1 MSDKLYFAYGSNINL
16 NQMKR
21 RCPNAMVEE
30 PVVLPDYELLFRGN
44 SSGCGVATIKPK
56 KGSQVHGLLW
66 KITDRCERSLD
77 IYEGYP
83 HLYIKAPV
91 TVKNSKGE
99 NISVMAYIMNNERN
113 LVPVPP
119 SISYYDGIEA
129 GFKQNGLPDSSL
141 REALNK
147 VWREYEVFQ
156 KQKKRQQ
163 DRKN

>member
-1 MSDKLYFAYGSNINL
+1 MADKYYFAYGSNINL
-16 NQMKR
+16 NQMER
-21 RCPNAMVEE
+21 RCPDATVVE
-30 PVVLPDYELLFRGN
+30 PVVLPNHELLFRGN
-44 SSGCGVATIKPK
+44 SAGCGVATIRPK
-56 KGSQVHGLLW
+56 EGSQVHGLLW

-83 HLYIKAPV
+83 HLYKKAPV

-113 LVPVPP
+113 LAPVPP

-129 GFKQNGLPDSSL
+129 GFKQNGLPENSL
-141 REALNK
+141 REALSK

-156 KQKKRQQ
+156 KQKKHQQ
-163 DRKN
+163 ER